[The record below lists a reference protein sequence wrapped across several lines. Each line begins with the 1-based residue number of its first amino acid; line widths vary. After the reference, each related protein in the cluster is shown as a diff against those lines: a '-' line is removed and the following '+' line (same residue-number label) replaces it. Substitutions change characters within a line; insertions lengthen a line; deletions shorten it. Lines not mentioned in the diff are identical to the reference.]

1 MSDEQNPLEDLKRVA
16 RLIKEQEDRGLGL
29 VKFPDKHDDQV
40 EQAKQIE
47 EEPDQVHEE
56 VEEEQED
63 EEPIEPI
70 LNLRRRTNS
79 LQGTLS
85 DLKRQEEEMKLKLK
99 IMATKEKMARM
110 QKKIDEQAKEDSF
123 YNDVPDRD
131 GYRRFR
137 NEKWEREFEDLVV
150 RLKEIEDAETAKS
163 ISVED
168 ATEAKK
174 IITKEIKHLKSIKSS
189 VNMKNKMNK
198 FRRGMQKVLKGAGSF
213 SKEMGKLGDSMGKM
227 GTGQNFGGEGQQ
239 FENYFSDS
247 PRGKRSSPTK
257 KRRKSRKSSKS
268 KSKSKKRRRKSTRKT
283 TVQETSK
290 PSSNGGDWFGGI

>member
-1 MSDEQNPLEDLKRVA
+1 MSDEQNPLEDLKKVA
-16 RLIKEQEDRGLGL
+16 RLIKEQEDQGLGL
-29 VKFPDKHDDQV
+29 VKFPDKQDNQV

-47 EEPDQVHEE
+47 EEPDQVEEE

-123 YNDVPDRD
+123 YNDFPDRE

-239 FENYFSDS
+239 FENYFSDRKTAS
-247 PRGKRSSPTK
+247 TTTTKR
-257 KRRKSRKSSKS
+257 RRKSRKSSKS
-268 KSKSKKRRRKSTRKT
+268 KTKKRRRKSRRRT
-283 TVQETSK
+283 TQVSEPSTSG
-290 PSSNGGDWFGGI
+290 SGMGDFFKGI